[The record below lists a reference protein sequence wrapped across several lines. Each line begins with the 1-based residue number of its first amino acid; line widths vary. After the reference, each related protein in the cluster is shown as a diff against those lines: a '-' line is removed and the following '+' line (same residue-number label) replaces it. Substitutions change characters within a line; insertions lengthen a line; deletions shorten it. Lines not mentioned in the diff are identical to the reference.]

1 MRFHPVFHHKLTY
14 VSTTIDNQVARKPQ
28 TYKVSNFAL
37 KMIMAVSGLMFAAFV
52 FIHMFGNLKAFQGA
66 EAYNYYSHWLREAF
80 YPFLPKGSVLWALRI
95 ALLVGIV
102 GHVSS
107 AFMLTSRAHKARGSH
122 RRKGMP
128 IKSFTARTMLVS
140 GIVILGFAIFH
151 ISDLT
156 LGIAGA
162 EGFQHS
168 TADETF
174 AYQNMVASFQRPV
187 VAIFYMIALLTLW
200 AHLAHGLWTVV
211 NDFGV
216 TGPRLRS
223 VLLVIGGVFA
233 LLVMAGN
240 IFIPLLV
247 MLGVIA

>member
-1 MRFHPVFHHKLTY
+1 MLTHSEIHHKLTS

-37 KMIMAVSGLMFAAFV
+37 KMIMAVTGLIFAAFV

-66 EAYNYYSHWLREAF
+66 AAYNYYSHWLREAF
-80 YPFLPKGSVLWALRI
+80 YPFLPKGSVLWALRVV
-95 ALLVGIV
+95 LLVGIV

-107 AFMLTSRAHKARGSH
+107 ALTLTLRARNARGAH
-122 RRKGMP
+122 RRKGMS

-140 GIVILGFAIFH
+140 GIVILGFVVFH
-151 ISDLT
+151 LSDLT
-156 LGIAGA
+156 LGFAA
-162 EGFQHS
+162 ADGFQHA
-168 TADETF
+168 TGDESF

-223 VLLVIGGVFA
+223 VLLVVGGVFA

-247 MLGVIA
+247 LLGVIA